1 MIKKGSL
8 VQFGNGDPAIFIVL
22 SDPYRTWSFS
32 QTGLVVDIFLDGYAC
47 EVATRVLKVI
57 SQ

>member
-8 VQFGNGDPAIFIVL
+8 VQFGNGDPATFIVL
-22 SDPYRTWSFS
+22 SDPYRIWSFS
-32 QTGLVVDIFLDGYAC
+32 QTGLVVDIFLDGYTV
-47 EVATRVLKVI
+47 EVPTRILKVI